1 VSRSDWRTFTRS
13 PAEDRER
20 LRRLVAHYLRALELE
35 LESSPIRPALERRL
49 ERLRAALRA
58 SLEDRA

>member
-1 VSRSDWRTFTRS
+1 MSRS

-20 LRRLVAHYLRALELE
+20 LRRLLAHYLRALELE
-35 LESSPIRPALERRL
+35 LEASPVRPALERRV

-58 SLEDRA
+58 SLEERA